1 MRALRWI
8 ATLVLVLG
16 LAGCGAGKAT
26 VMPDVAGKR
35 LDVAK
40 SDIKRAGFDDDVE
53 VLGGGILGVIEES
66 NWTVCE
72 QLPEAGAVVKDKPRL
87 TVARLCDA
95 GSAEPTTEASGEA
108 SGEPSATPSATASA
122 SADPTTVVPDVKDI
136 TVDKLLDRLNVGKS
150 TVGDTYRLTGEL
162 FESHAW
168 GTGAS
173 GEYSVMLKAKGGAD
187 DLMVFV
193 NESDA
198 ADWHDGTKV
207 EMVVENVKI
216 TLGGDTTDGWLR
228 AKSVKQ
234 LA

>member
-8 ATLVLVLG
+8 AALVLVLG
-16 LAGCGAGKAT
+16 LAGCGAGKVT
-26 VMPDVAGKR
+26 VMPDVSGKR

-72 QLPEAGAVVKDKPRL
+72 QLPEAGAVVTDKPRL
-87 TVARLCDA
+87 TVARSCDDV
-95 GSAEPTTEASGEA
+95 STEPNNEASGE
-108 SGEPSATPSATASA
+108 SSATPSATAPA
-122 SADPTTVVPDVKDI
+122 SADPTTVDPDVKDI
-136 TVDKLLDRLNVGKS
+136 TVDKLLDQLNAGKS
-150 TVGDTYRLTGEL
+150 TVGDKYRLTGEL
-162 FESHAW
+162 FESDAW

-173 GEYSVMLKAKGGAD
+173 GEYTVMLKAKGGAD

-198 ADWHDGTKV
+198 ADWQDGTKV

-216 TLGGDTTDGWLR
+216 TIGGDTTDGWLR
-228 AKSVKQ
+228 AKAVKT
-234 LA
+234 LP